1 MSKATFQV
9 IPLGSRQV
17 QLVATLKDNSGN
29 PISGK
34 TIDFQH
40 KLSADKEWT
49 DDGTAVTDANGVAT
63 TTITL
68 TVPNTY
74 DFQASFAGD
83 DQYDASSA
91 TILGYTIKSKTVLSL
106 TVQPQ

>member
-9 IPLGSRQV
+9 IPLGNRQV

-40 KLSADKEWT
+40 KLSTDTTWT
-49 DDGTAVTDANGVAT
+49 DDGTATTDASGIAT
-63 TTITL
+63 ITITL
-68 TVPNTY
+68 AVPNTY

-83 DQYDASSA
+83 TQYDASSA
-91 TILGYTIKSKTVLSL
+91 TVTGYTIKSKTVLSL